1 MWTARELARVVVRVA
16 LGFVLA
22 LAVAAVWAAIGD
34 GGFEDD
40 LRRTCLAVGCLALLM
55 AGIGRGSN
63 FERAM
68 AYTPTEQF
76 WGRIPGLSTLQ
87 AHGEDGTLAPGAAF
101 FVTGALLLALGL
113 FVL

>member
-1 MWTARELARVVVRVA
+1 
-16 LGFVLA
+16 
-22 LAVAAVWAAIGD
+22 
-34 GGFEDD
+34 
-40 LRRTCLAVGCLALLM
+40 
-55 AGIGRGSN
+55 
-63 FERAM
+63 M

-87 AHGEDGTLAPGAAF
+87 AHGEDRTLAPGAVF